1 MHESWNIDLDDMR
14 TEIHRRQNDV
24 ISGKID
30 LTDLNVN

>member
-14 TEIHRRQNDV
+14 AEIHRRQNDV

-30 LTDLNVN
+30 LMDLTVN